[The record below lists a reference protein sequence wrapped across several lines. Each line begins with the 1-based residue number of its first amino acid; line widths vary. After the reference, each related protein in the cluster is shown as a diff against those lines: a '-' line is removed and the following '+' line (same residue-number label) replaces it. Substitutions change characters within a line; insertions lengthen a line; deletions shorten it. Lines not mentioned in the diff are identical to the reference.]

1 MQSLV
6 PKFLFSKQQ
15 RLLNPSEFKKTIG
28 SPVAKIT
35 NEAFVMYL
43 HNEDNLGA
51 EVHPRLGLA
60 ITKRNIK
67 KAVQRNTIKRI
78 LRESFRLNYL
88 NLPKLMIVI
97 MSRRDLLALNKQE
110 VRNKIDD
117 LWVQLQRK
125 FPISSISS
133 VSS

>member
-28 SPVAKIT
+28 SPVAKIM

-43 HNEDNLGA
+43 HNEANLVS
-51 EVHPRLGLA
+51 ETHPRLGLA

-78 LRESFRLNYL
+78 LRESFRLHYL

-110 VRNKIDD
+110 VRNKIDA